1 MKSLTVNFKDL
12 EGGASRA
19 AYRIHHALRAFNVDS
34 RMWVGQQESDDWTV
48 LAPPGKINKAF
59 AKLRPVIG
67 DALNRVL
74 HTANSNLHSAAVL
87 PSGHPTQI
95 NRSDADVVHLHW
107 LCREM
112 MSIEDIGR
120 IEKPV
125 VWTIHDMWPFCGGEH
140 YTEDFRWREGYQSRN
155 RPPYERG
162 LDLNRWIWNR
172 KRKAWKRPMTIVSP
186 STWLAGCARAS
197 VLMKDWPVQ
206 TIHNAVDTDAWAPVP
221 RREARHLLNLPLN
234 TKLLVFGALRGG
246 QNVRKGLD
254 LLVASLQHLRG
265 QVEGLE
271 LIVFGQSRPESAP
284 ELGFPVHF
292 TGHLHD
298 DLSLRVLLSAADAML
313 IPSRQ
318 DNLPN
323 TGVEAL
329 ACGTPVI
336 AFDVGGL
343 PDIVIHRKTGWL
355 AKAFDT
361 EDLARGMSWVV
372 SDAARHMELCEN
384 ARARA
389 VANFSYNVVAT
400 QYLDLYNGL
409 VS

>member
-1 MKSLTVNFKDL
+1 
-12 EGGASRA
+12 
-19 AYRIHHALRAFNVDS
+19 
-34 RMWVGQQESDDWTV
+34 
-48 LAPPGKINKAF
+48 
-59 AKLRPVIG
+59 
-67 DALNRVL
+67 
-74 HTANSNLHSAAVL
+74 
-87 PSGHPTQI
+87 
-95 NRSDADVVHLHW
+95 
-107 LCREM
+107 
-112 MSIEDIGR
+112 
-120 IEKPV
+120 
-125 VWTIHDMWPFCGGEH
+125 MWPFCGGEH

-355 AKAFDT
+355 AKAFNT